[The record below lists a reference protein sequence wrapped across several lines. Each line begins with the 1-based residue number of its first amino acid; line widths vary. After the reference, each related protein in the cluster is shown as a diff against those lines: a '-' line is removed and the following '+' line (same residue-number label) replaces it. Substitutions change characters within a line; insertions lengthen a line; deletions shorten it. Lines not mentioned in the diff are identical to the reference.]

1 MDLSFPEGSS
11 VNDAISGEDCSL
23 SYVSVDQIAACVLA
37 LGRGSLLAKS
47 DVKQAYR
54 KVPAH
59 PQDSILLGM
68 SWKGH
73 YYVDA
78 SLPLWLRSA
87 PSILSA
93 LVDALEWVVCQAG
106 VKLHR

>member
-1 MDLSFPEGSS
+1 MRLVAKIAP
-11 VNDAISGEDCSL
+11 SL
-23 SYVSVDQIAACVLA
+23 MSRSIRSRHVSW
-37 LGRGSLLAKS
+37 LLAKS

-54 KVPAH
+54 KVPVH

-87 PSILSA
+87 PLILSA